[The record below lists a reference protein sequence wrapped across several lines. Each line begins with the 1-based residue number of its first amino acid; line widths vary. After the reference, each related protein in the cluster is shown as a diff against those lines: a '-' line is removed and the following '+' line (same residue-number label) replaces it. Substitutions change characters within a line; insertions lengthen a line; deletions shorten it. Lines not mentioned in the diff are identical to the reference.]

1 MTSIGQQLR
10 SARVGKKLT
19 VQQIAAETLISSR
32 YLEAIESDDLKSL
45 PGGVYYRVWVK
56 QYAGLVGLDYE
67 KLRPLMATA
76 SEPEPIR
83 LPIPAAPSTGDRLLE
98 TLSISLQR
106 AFKTPAP
113 QLIGLAL
120 VLAVGGFVFSQWSDR
135 SEVSRAQQ
143 EEQAKAIAA
152 SAPANVLAADMTSME
167 LPPGKL
173 QVVAIDDVWLS
184 VSSAG
189 KPLYSGLMGKGE
201 KKSFDIE
208 QAYLHIGNAAGLQ
221 ISWKGQDLGSLGNRG
236 QVKQVVI
243 LNDRWKILQA
253 LPPAPKE
260 PETEDSNN
268 EAPDSETK
276 PPVEGRTEA

>member
-1 MTSIGQQLR
+1 
-10 SARVGKKLT
+10 
-19 VQQIAAETLISSR
+19 
-32 YLEAIESDDLKSL
+32 
-45 PGGVYYRVWVK
+45 
-56 QYAGLVGLDYE
+56 
-67 KLRPLMATA
+67 
-76 SEPEPIR
+76 
-83 LPIPAAPSTGDRLLE
+83 
-98 TLSISLQR
+98 
-106 AFKTPAP
+106 
-113 QLIGLAL
+113 
-120 VLAVGGFVFSQWSDR
+120 
-135 SEVSRAQQ
+135 
-143 EEQAKAIAA
+143 
-152 SAPANVLAADMTSME
+152 ME